1 MSDLTAVG
9 VLRNF
14 QKQCDFDG
22 VEVQVS
28 RQALDETLDKLESL
42 EKENAALREE
52 VKEWRANYK
61 DWRDSADNGDFDPM
75 KVPTP
80 PTTDKGE

>member
-1 MSDLTAVG
+1 MSDAEALQSLAENHYNAIG
-9 VLRNF
+9 YDAWAMLR
-14 QKQCDFDG
+14 DIA
-22 VEVQVS
+22 S
-28 RQALDETLDKLESL
+28 HIESL